1 MFLYFRR
8 FFCLIRLESL
18 LKIMSLQLCLF
29 YVFRVKTIRFPK
41 RKRRFLTRKTY
52 GSASENIKRAEPLNE
67 KLWVGFVIFVYVRLY
82 KSLRF
87 SYICRNRYKIM
98 KHLVCGWIGVIC
110 LLLLSVA
117 CSRKEADYT
126 IAVSQCSEDDWRAQ
140 MNKEILREA
149 LFYPGVNVEVY
160 QAHDD
165 NTHQIKDIES
175 LIERKVDLLIVAPN
189 EAEAITPVIEKA
201 YDAGIPVI
209 LVDRKIN
216 SKKYTAYVGAD
227 NYEIGRKAGE
237 YIADRLGG
245 KGRVIEITGLRGS
258 TPAVERHRGMME
270 ALKTAPGVQVVASA
284 EAGWFR
290 QKAGEVMDTLLDAHP
305 QVNLVF
311 AQNDRM
317 AIGAYEKAR
326 QKNRAG
332 QIAFVGVDA
341 VAAGV
346 ESVAEGK
353 LDATF
358 IYPTGGD
365 KVIQVAMAILRG
377 EPYQRENILSTALV
391 NRANA
396 RVMQMQMKHIL
407 TLDQKIELLNHQLDD
422 YFLRYS
428 AQTMFLYACVVI
440 LILAGFLFF
449 FLVRA
454 FWVKNRMNT
463 ELSTQKQ
470 QLEQQRDQL
479 QEQRDQLIALSRQLE
494 EATHAKLA
502 FFTSVSHDFRTP
514 LTLIADPINQLLEE
528 KHLGERERNMLE
540 IVRKNVAVL
549 LRLITQ
555 ILDFQKY
562 EHGKLALRLS
572 EFNALECIKDWTEA
586 FHTLAFRKHIQFEVK
601 AEGDVAQYVMV
612 ADAEKI
618 ERITYNLL
626 SNAFKFTP
634 EKGEIKVVLS
644 RIEKDGQPCLC
655 MEVSDTGIG
664 MSEEHIHHV
673 FERFYQIDAQHTG
686 SGLGLALVEAFV
698 QLHKGTVRV
707 ESEKGKGTCFRV
719 VLPMKQE
726 GEVKEVIEKNES
738 LKNLQEGAVL
748 DAGQETLH
756 QWVDNVEVDGAS
768 DKEVVLVIDDN
779 QDVRDYVK
787 MLLQD
792 KYTVIE
798 AVNGQEGIRQ
808 AMKYV
813 PDVVVCDVM
822 MPVMDGIECCKRLKS
837 ELQTSHIPVLMLTAY
852 AMDEQRIQGYDSGAD
867 SYLTKPFNAKLLL
880 ARIRNLIDNRKR
892 LKSFTEDATAVSGKQ
907 SLGEVDKGFVE
918 KLKALIEE
926 KMSNSDL
933 SVEDLGAEL
942 GLGRV
947 QLYRKTKSL
956 TGYAPNEL
964 LRIARLKKAASLL
977 ASSEKTVAEITY
989 EVGFSSPSYFT
1000 RCYKDYFGESPSEF
1014 LKRRDGKN

>member
-1 MFLYFRR
+1 MKRLVCAWIGG
-8 FFCLIRLESL
+8 FCL
-18 LKIMSLQLCLF
+18 LF
-29 YVFRVKTIRFPK
+29 
-41 RKRRFLTRKTY
+41 
-52 GSASENIKRAEPLNE
+52 
-67 KLWVGFVIFVYVRLY
+67 
-82 KSLRF
+82 
-87 SYICRNRYKIM
+87 
-98 KHLVCGWIGVIC
+98 
-110 LLLLSVA
+110 LSVA

-149 LFYPGVNVEVY
+149 LFYPGVNIEVY

-165 NTHQIKDIES
+165 NVRQIQDIES
-175 LIERKVDLLIVAPN
+175 LIKKKVDLLIVAPN
-189 EAEAITPVIEKA
+189 EAEAITPVIEKV

-216 SKKYTAYVGAD
+216 SEKYTAYVGAD
-227 NYEIGRKAGE
+227 NYEIGRRAGE
-237 YIADRLGG
+237 YIADRLKG
-245 KGRVIEITGLRGS
+245 KGRVIEIAGLKGS
-258 TPAVERHRGMME
+258 TPAVERHRGMVE
-270 ALKTAPGVQVVASA
+270 ALKAAPDVQVIASV
-284 EAGWFR
+284 EAGWFQ
-290 QKAGEVMDTLLDAHP
+290 QKAGEVMDSLLDVYP
-305 QVNLVF
+305 QVDLVF

-326 QKNRAG
+326 QKKRAG

-341 VAAGV
+341 VTDGV
-346 ESVAEGK
+346 ESVAGGR

-365 KVIQVAMAILRG
+365 KVMQVAMAILRG

-407 TLDQKIELLNHQLDD
+407 TLDQKIELLNRQLDD

-428 AQTMFLYACVVI
+428 AQKMFLYACVVI
-440 LILAGFLFF
+440 LVLAGFLFF

-454 FWVKNRMNT
+454 FWVKNRLNT
-463 ELSTQKQ
+463 ELSSQKQ

-479 QEQRDQLIALSRQLE
+479 QAQRDQLIVLSRQLE

-626 SNAFKFTP
+626 SNAFKFTL

-644 RIEKDGQPCLC
+644 RIEQNNQACIC
-655 MEVSDTGIG
+655 MEVRDTGIG

-673 FERFYQIDAQHTG
+673 FEHFYQIDVQHTG

-698 QLHKGTVRV
+698 NLHRGTVQV
-707 ESEKGKGTCFRV
+707 ESGKGKGTCFRV
-719 VLPMKQE
+719 ILPMKQE
-726 GEVKEVIEKNES
+726 GEVKGLTEKNEA
-738 LKNLQEGAVL
+738 LEILQEGAVL

-756 QWVDNVEVDGAS
+756 QWTENTGVEESA
-768 DKEVVLVIDDN
+768 DKEMVLVIDDN

-792 KYTVIE
+792 KYVVVE
-798 AVNGQEGIRQ
+798 AVNGLEGVKQ

-822 MPVMDGIECCKRLKS
+822 MPVMDGIACCKRLKS

-867 SYLTKPFNAKLLL
+867 AYLTKPFNAKLLMT
-880 ARIRNLIDNRKR
+880 RIRNLIDNRKR
-892 LKSFTEDATAVSGKQ
+892 LKSLAEDVTGGGKQ

-918 KLKALIEE
+918 KLKTLIDE
-926 KMSNSDL
+926 KMGDSEL
-933 SVEDLGAEL
+933 RVEDLGAEL

-964 LRIARLKKAASLL
+964 LRIARLRKAASLL

-1000 RCYKDYFGESPSEF
+1000 KCYKDYFGESPSEF

>member
-18 LKIMSLQLCLF
+18 LKIMSLRLCLF

-52 GSASENIKRAEPLNE
+52 GSASENIKRVEPLNE
-67 KLWVGFVIFVYVRLY
+67 KLWVGFVIFVSVRLY

-270 ALKTAPGVQVVASA
+270 ALKAVPGVQVVASA

-341 VAAGV
+341 VAGGV

-428 AQTMFLYACVVI
+428 AQTMFL
-440 LILAGFLFF
+440 
-449 FLVRA
+449 
-454 FWVKNRMNT
+454 
-463 ELSTQKQ
+463 S
-470 QLEQQRDQL
+470 
-479 QEQRDQLIALSRQLE
+479 
-494 EATHAKLA
+494 
-502 FFTSVSHDFRTP
+502 
-514 LTLIADPINQLLEE
+514 
-528 KHLGERERNMLE
+528 
-540 IVRKNVAVL
+540 
-549 LRLITQ
+549 
-555 ILDFQKY
+555 
-562 EHGKLALRLS
+562 
-572 EFNALECIKDWTEA
+572 
-586 FHTLAFRKHIQFEVK
+586 
-601 AEGDVAQYVMV
+601 
-612 ADAEKI
+612 
-618 ERITYNLL
+618 
-626 SNAFKFTP
+626 SNP
-634 EKGEIKVVLS
+634 
-644 RIEKDGQPCLC
+644 QP
-655 MEVSDTGIG
+655 
-664 MSEEHIHHV
+664 
-673 FERFYQIDAQHTG
+673 
-686 SGLGLALVEAFV
+686 
-698 QLHKGTVRV
+698 
-707 ESEKGKGTCFRV
+707 
-719 VLPMKQE
+719 
-726 GEVKEVIEKNES
+726 
-738 LKNLQEGAVL
+738 
-748 DAGQETLH
+748 
-756 QWVDNVEVDGAS
+756 
-768 DKEVVLVIDDN
+768 
-779 QDVRDYVK
+779 
-787 MLLQD
+787 
-792 KYTVIE
+792 
-798 AVNGQEGIRQ
+798 
-808 AMKYV
+808 
-813 PDVVVCDVM
+813 
-822 MPVMDGIECCKRLKS
+822 
-837 ELQTSHIPVLMLTAY
+837 
-852 AMDEQRIQGYDSGAD
+852 
-867 SYLTKPFNAKLLL
+867 
-880 ARIRNLIDNRKR
+880 
-892 LKSFTEDATAVSGKQ
+892 
-907 SLGEVDKGFVE
+907 
-918 KLKALIEE
+918 
-926 KMSNSDL
+926 
-933 SVEDLGAEL
+933 
-942 GLGRV
+942 
-947 QLYRKTKSL
+947 
-956 TGYAPNEL
+956 
-964 LRIARLKKAASLL
+964 
-977 ASSEKTVAEITY
+977 
-989 EVGFSSPSYFT
+989 PS
-1000 RCYKDYFGESPSEF
+1000 
-1014 LKRRDGKN
+1014 

>member
-1 MFLYFRR
+1 MKRLVCAWIGG
-8 FFCLIRLESL
+8 FCL
-18 LKIMSLQLCLF
+18 LF
-29 YVFRVKTIRFPK
+29 
-41 RKRRFLTRKTY
+41 
-52 GSASENIKRAEPLNE
+52 
-67 KLWVGFVIFVYVRLY
+67 
-82 KSLRF
+82 
-87 SYICRNRYKIM
+87 
-98 KHLVCGWIGVIC
+98 
-110 LLLLSVA
+110 LSVA

-149 LFYPGVNVEVY
+149 LFYPGVNIEVY

-165 NTHQIKDIES
+165 NVRQIQDIES
-175 LIERKVDLLIVAPN
+175 LIKKKVDLLIVAPN
-189 EAEAITPVIEKA
+189 EAEAITPVIEKV

-216 SKKYTAYVGAD
+216 SEKYTAYVGAD
-227 NYEIGRKAGE
+227 NYEIGRRAGE
-237 YIADRLGG
+237 YIADRLKG
-245 KGRVIEITGLRGS
+245 KGRVIEIAGLKGS
-258 TPAVERHRGMME
+258 TPAVERHRGMVE
-270 ALKTAPGVQVVASA
+270 ALKAAPDVQVIASV
-284 EAGWFR
+284 EAGWFQ
-290 QKAGEVMDTLLDAHP
+290 QKAGEVMDSLLDVYP
-305 QVNLVF
+305 QVDLVF

-326 QKNRAG
+326 QKKRAG

-341 VAAGV
+341 VTDGV
-346 ESVAEGK
+346 ESVAGGR

-365 KVIQVAMAILRG
+365 KVMQVAMAILRG

-407 TLDQKIELLNHQLDD
+407 TLDQKIELLNRQLDD
-422 YFLRYS
+422 YSLRYS
-428 AQTMFLYACVVI
+428 AQKMFLYACVVI
-440 LILAGFLFF
+440 LVLAGFLFF

-454 FWVKNRMNT
+454 FWVKNRLNT
-463 ELSTQKQ
+463 ELSSQKQ

-479 QEQRDQLIALSRQLE
+479 QAQRDQLIVLSRQLE

-626 SNAFKFTP
+626 SNAFKFTL

-644 RIEKDGQPCLC
+644 RIEQNNQACIC
-655 MEVSDTGIG
+655 MEVRDTGIG

-673 FERFYQIDAQHTG
+673 FEHFYQIDVQHTG

-698 QLHKGTVRV
+698 NLHRGTVQV
-707 ESEKGKGTCFRV
+707 ESGKGKGTCFRV
-719 VLPMKQE
+719 ILPMKQE
-726 GEVKEVIEKNES
+726 GEVKGLTEKNEA
-738 LKNLQEGAVL
+738 LEILQEGAVL

-756 QWVDNVEVDGAS
+756 QWTENTGVEESA
-768 DKEVVLVIDDN
+768 DKEMVLVIDDN

-792 KYTVIE
+792 KYVVVE
-798 AVNGQEGIRQ
+798 AVNGLEGVKQ

-822 MPVMDGIECCKRLKS
+822 MPVMDGIACCKRLKS

-867 SYLTKPFNAKLLL
+867 AYLTKPFNAKLLMT
-880 ARIRNLIDNRKR
+880 RIRNLIDNRKR
-892 LKSFTEDATAVSGKQ
+892 LKSLAEDVTGGGKQ

-918 KLKALIEE
+918 KLKTLIDE
-926 KMSNSDL
+926 KMGDSEL

>member
-1 MFLYFRR
+1 MKRLVCAWIGG
-8 FFCLIRLESL
+8 FCL
-18 LKIMSLQLCLF
+18 LF
-29 YVFRVKTIRFPK
+29 
-41 RKRRFLTRKTY
+41 
-52 GSASENIKRAEPLNE
+52 
-67 KLWVGFVIFVYVRLY
+67 
-82 KSLRF
+82 
-87 SYICRNRYKIM
+87 
-98 KHLVCGWIGVIC
+98 
-110 LLLLSVA
+110 LSVA

-149 LFYPGVNVEVY
+149 LFYPGVNIEVY

-165 NTHQIKDIES
+165 NVRQIQDIES
-175 LIERKVDLLIVAPN
+175 LIKKKVDLLIVAPN
-189 EAEAITPVIEKA
+189 EAEAITPVIEKV

-216 SKKYTAYVGAD
+216 SEKYTAYVGAD
-227 NYEIGRKAGE
+227 NYEIGRRAGE
-237 YIADRLGG
+237 YIADRLKG
-245 KGRVIEITGLRGS
+245 KGRVIEIVGLKGS
-258 TPAVERHRGMME
+258 TPAVERHRGMVE
-270 ALKTAPGVQVVASA
+270 ALKTAPDVQVIASV
-284 EAGWFR
+284 EAGWFQ
-290 QKAGEVMDTLLDAHP
+290 QKAGEVMDSLLDVYP
-305 QVNLVF
+305 QVDLVF

-326 QKNRAG
+326 QKKRAG

-341 VAAGV
+341 VTGGV
-346 ESVAEGK
+346 ESVAGGR

-365 KVIQVAMAILRG
+365 KVMQVAMAILRG

-407 TLDQKIELLNHQLDD
+407 TLDQKIELLNRQLDD

-428 AQTMFLYACVVI
+428 AQKMFLYACVVI
-440 LILAGFLFF
+440 LVLAGFLFF

-454 FWVKNRMNT
+454 FWVKNRLNT
-463 ELSTQKQ
+463 ELSSQKQ

-479 QEQRDQLIALSRQLE
+479 QAQRDQLIVLSRQLE

-634 EKGEIKVVLS
+634 EKGTIKVILS
-644 RIEKDGQPCLC
+644 RTEQNNQACIC

-756 QWVDNVEVDGAS
+756 QWTENTGVEESA
-768 DKEVVLVIDDN
+768 DKEMVLVIDDN

-792 KYTVIE
+792 KYVVVE
-798 AVNGQEGIRQ
+798 AVNGLEGVKQ

-822 MPVMDGIECCKRLKS
+822 MPVMDGIACCKRLKS

-867 SYLTKPFNAKLLL
+867 AYLTKPFNAKLLMT
-880 ARIRNLIDNRKR
+880 RIRNLIDNRKR
-892 LKSFTEDATAVSGKQ
+892 LKSLAEDVTGGGKQ

-918 KLKALIEE
+918 KLKTLIDE
-926 KMSNSDL
+926 KMGDSEL

-964 LRIARLKKAASLL
+964 LRIARLRKAASLL

-1000 RCYKDYFGESPSEF
+1000 KCYKDYFGESPSEF

>member
-1 MFLYFRR
+1 MKRLVCAWIGG
-8 FFCLIRLESL
+8 FCL
-18 LKIMSLQLCLF
+18 LF
-29 YVFRVKTIRFPK
+29 
-41 RKRRFLTRKTY
+41 
-52 GSASENIKRAEPLNE
+52 
-67 KLWVGFVIFVYVRLY
+67 
-82 KSLRF
+82 
-87 SYICRNRYKIM
+87 
-98 KHLVCGWIGVIC
+98 
-110 LLLLSVA
+110 LSVA

-149 LFYPGVNVEVY
+149 LFYPGVNIEVY

-165 NTHQIKDIES
+165 NVRQIQDIES
-175 LIERKVDLLIVAPN
+175 LIKKKVDLLIVAPN
-189 EAEAITPVIEKA
+189 EAEAITPVIEKV

-216 SKKYTAYVGAD
+216 SEKYTAYVGAD
-227 NYEIGRKAGE
+227 NYEIGRRAGE
-237 YIADRLGG
+237 YIADRLKG
-245 KGRVIEITGLRGS
+245 KGRVIEIAGLKGS
-258 TPAVERHRGMME
+258 TPAVERHRGMVE
-270 ALKTAPGVQVVASA
+270 ALKAAPDVQVIASV
-284 EAGWFR
+284 EAGWFQ
-290 QKAGEVMDTLLDAHP
+290 QKAGEVMDSLLDVYP
-305 QVNLVF
+305 QVDLVF

-326 QKNRAG
+326 QKKRAG

-341 VAAGV
+341 VTDGV
-346 ESVAEGK
+346 ESVAGGR

-365 KVIQVAMAILRG
+365 KVMQVAMAILRG

-407 TLDQKIELLNHQLDD
+407 TLDQKIELLNRQLDD

-428 AQTMFLYACVVI
+428 AQKMFLYACVVI
-440 LILAGFLFF
+440 LVLAGFLFF

-454 FWVKNRMNT
+454 FWVKNRLNT
-463 ELSTQKQ
+463 ELSSQKQ

-479 QEQRDQLIALSRQLE
+479 QAQRDQLIVLSRQLE

-586 FHTLAFRKHIQFEVK
+586 FHILAFRKHIQFEVK

-644 RIEKDGQPCLC
+644 RIEQNNQACIC
-655 MEVSDTGIG
+655 MEVRDTGIG

-673 FERFYQIDAQHTG
+673 FEHFYQIDVQHTG

-698 QLHKGTVRV
+698 NLHRGTVQV
-707 ESEKGKGTCFRV
+707 ESGKGKGTCFRV
-719 VLPMKQE
+719 ILPMKQE
-726 GEVKEVIEKNES
+726 GEVKGLTEKNEA
-738 LKNLQEGAVL
+738 LEILQEGAVL

-756 QWVDNVEVDGAS
+756 QWTENTGVEESA
-768 DKEVVLVIDDN
+768 DKEMVLVIDDN

-792 KYTVIE
+792 KYVVVE
-798 AVNGQEGIRQ
+798 AVNGLEGVKQ

-822 MPVMDGIECCKRLKS
+822 MPVMDGIACCKRLKS

-867 SYLTKPFNAKLLL
+867 AYLTKPFNAKLLMT
-880 ARIRNLIDNRKR
+880 RIRNLIDNRKR
-892 LKSFTEDATAVSGKQ
+892 LKSLAEDVTGGGKQ

-918 KLKALIEE
+918 KLKTLIDE
-926 KMSNSDL
+926 KMGDSEL

-964 LRIARLKKAASLL
+964 LRIARLRKAASLL

>member
-1 MFLYFRR
+1 MKRLVCAWIGG
-8 FFCLIRLESL
+8 FCL
-18 LKIMSLQLCLF
+18 LF
-29 YVFRVKTIRFPK
+29 
-41 RKRRFLTRKTY
+41 
-52 GSASENIKRAEPLNE
+52 
-67 KLWVGFVIFVYVRLY
+67 
-82 KSLRF
+82 
-87 SYICRNRYKIM
+87 
-98 KHLVCGWIGVIC
+98 
-110 LLLLSVA
+110 LSVA

-149 LFYPGVNVEVY
+149 LFYPGVNIEVY

-165 NTHQIKDIES
+165 NVRQIQDIES
-175 LIERKVDLLIVAPN
+175 LIKKKVDLLIVAPN
-189 EAEAITPVIEKA
+189 EAEAITPVIEKV

-216 SKKYTAYVGAD
+216 SEKYTAYVGAD
-227 NYEIGRKAGE
+227 NYEIGRRAGE
-237 YIADRLGG
+237 YIADRLKG
-245 KGRVIEITGLRGS
+245 KGRVIEIAGLKGS
-258 TPAVERHRGMME
+258 TPAVERHRGMVE
-270 ALKTAPGVQVVASA
+270 ALKAAPDVQVIASV
-284 EAGWFR
+284 EAGWFQ
-290 QKAGEVMDTLLDAHP
+290 QKAGEVMDSLLDVYP
-305 QVNLVF
+305 QVDLVF

-326 QKNRAG
+326 QKKRAG

-341 VAAGV
+341 VTDGV
-346 ESVAEGK
+346 ESVAGGR

-365 KVIQVAMAILRG
+365 KVMQVAMAILRG

-407 TLDQKIELLNHQLDD
+407 TLDQKIELLNRQLDD

-428 AQTMFLYACVVI
+428 AQKMFLYACVVI
-440 LILAGFLFF
+440 LVLAGFLFF

-454 FWVKNRMNT
+454 FWVKNRLNT
-463 ELSTQKQ
+463 ELSSQKQ

-479 QEQRDQLIALSRQLE
+479 QAQRDQLIVLSRQLE

-644 RIEKDGQPCLC
+644 RIEQNNQACIC
-655 MEVSDTGIG
+655 MEVRDTGIG

-673 FERFYQIDAQHTG
+673 FEHFYQIDVQHTG
-686 SGLGLALVEAFV
+686 SGLGLALMEAFV
-698 QLHKGTVRV
+698 NLHRGTVQV
-707 ESEKGKGTCFRV
+707 ESGKGKGTCFRV
-719 VLPMKQE
+719 ILPMKQE
-726 GEVKEVIEKNES
+726 GEVKGLTEKNEA
-738 LKNLQEGAVL
+738 LEILQEGAVL

-756 QWVDNVEVDGAS
+756 QWTENTGVEESA
-768 DKEVVLVIDDN
+768 DKEMVLVIDDN

-792 KYTVIE
+792 KYVVVE
-798 AVNGQEGIRQ
+798 AVNGLEGVKQ

-822 MPVMDGIECCKRLKS
+822 MPVMDGIACCKRLKS

-867 SYLTKPFNAKLLL
+867 AYLTKPFNAKLLMT
-880 ARIRNLIDNRKR
+880 RIRNLIDNRKR
-892 LKSFTEDATAVSGKQ
+892 LKSLAEDVTGGGKQ

-918 KLKALIEE
+918 KLKTLIDE
-926 KMSNSDL
+926 KMGDSEL

-964 LRIARLKKAASLL
+964 LRIARLRKAASLL

-1000 RCYKDYFGESPSEF
+1000 KCYKDYFGESPSEF

>member
-1 MFLYFRR
+1 MKRLVCAWIGG
-8 FFCLIRLESL
+8 FCL
-18 LKIMSLQLCLF
+18 LF
-29 YVFRVKTIRFPK
+29 
-41 RKRRFLTRKTY
+41 
-52 GSASENIKRAEPLNE
+52 
-67 KLWVGFVIFVYVRLY
+67 
-82 KSLRF
+82 
-87 SYICRNRYKIM
+87 
-98 KHLVCGWIGVIC
+98 
-110 LLLLSVA
+110 LSVA

-149 LFYPGVNVEVY
+149 LFYPGVNIEVY

-165 NTHQIKDIES
+165 NVRQIQDIES
-175 LIERKVDLLIVAPN
+175 LIKKKVDLLIVAPN
-189 EAEAITPVIEKA
+189 EAEAITPVIEKV

-216 SKKYTAYVGAD
+216 SEKYTAYVGAD
-227 NYEIGRKAGE
+227 NYEIGRRAGE
-237 YIADRLGG
+237 YIADRLKG
-245 KGRVIEITGLRGS
+245 KGRVIEIVGLKGS
-258 TPAVERHRGMME
+258 TPAVERHRGMVE
-270 ALKTAPGVQVVASA
+270 ALKTAPDVQVIASV
-284 EAGWFR
+284 EAGWFQ
-290 QKAGEVMDTLLDAHP
+290 QKAGEVMDSLLDVYP
-305 QVNLVF
+305 QVDLVF

-326 QKNRAG
+326 QKKRAG

-341 VAAGV
+341 VTDGV
-346 ESVAEGK
+346 ESVAGGR

-365 KVIQVAMAILRG
+365 KVMQVAMAILRG

-407 TLDQKIELLNHQLDD
+407 TLDQKIELLNRQLDD

-428 AQTMFLYACVVI
+428 AQKMFLYACVVI
-440 LILAGFLFF
+440 LVLAGFLFF

-454 FWVKNRMNT
+454 FWVKNRLNT
-463 ELSTQKQ
+463 ELSSQKQ

-479 QEQRDQLIALSRQLE
+479 QAQRDQLIVLSRQLE

-528 KHLGERERNMLE
+528 KHLGERERKMLE

-562 EHGKLALRLS
+562 EYGKLSLRLS
-572 EFNALECIKDWTEA
+572 EFNVFEGLKEWTEA
-586 FHTLAFRKHIQFEVK
+586 FHTLALRKHIRFEVT
-601 AEGDVAQYVMV
+601 AEGDTAQYTMV

-634 EKGEIKVVLS
+634 EKGTIKVILS
-644 RIEKDGQPCLC
+644 RIEQNNQACIC

-673 FERFYQIDAQHTG
+673 FEHFYQIDVQHTG

-698 QLHKGTVRV
+698 NLHRGTVQV
-707 ESEKGKGTCFRV
+707 ESGKGKGTCFRV
-719 VLPMKQE
+719 ILPMKQE
-726 GEVKEVIEKNES
+726 GEVKGLTEKNEA
-738 LKNLQEGAVL
+738 LEILQEGAVL

-756 QWVDNVEVDGAS
+756 QWTENTGVEESA
-768 DKEVVLVIDDN
+768 DKEMVLIIDDN

-792 KYTVIE
+792 KYVVVE
-798 AVNGQEGIRQ
+798 AANGLEGVKQ

-822 MPVMDGIECCKRLKS
+822 MPVMDGIACCKRLKS

-867 SYLTKPFNAKLLL
+867 AYLTKPFNAKLLMT
-880 ARIRNLIDNRKR
+880 RIRNLIDNRKR
-892 LKSFTEDATAVSGKQ
+892 LKSLAEDVTGGGKQ

-918 KLKALIEE
+918 KLKTLIDE
-926 KMSNSDL
+926 KMGDSEL

-964 LRIARLKKAASLL
+964 LRIARLRKAASLL

>member
-1 MFLYFRR
+1 MKRLVCAWIGG
-8 FFCLIRLESL
+8 FCL
-18 LKIMSLQLCLF
+18 LF
-29 YVFRVKTIRFPK
+29 
-41 RKRRFLTRKTY
+41 
-52 GSASENIKRAEPLNE
+52 
-67 KLWVGFVIFVYVRLY
+67 
-82 KSLRF
+82 
-87 SYICRNRYKIM
+87 
-98 KHLVCGWIGVIC
+98 
-110 LLLLSVA
+110 LSVA

-149 LFYPGVNVEVY
+149 LFYPGVNIEVY

-165 NTHQIKDIES
+165 NVRQIQDIES
-175 LIERKVDLLIVAPN
+175 LIKKKVDLLIVAPN
-189 EAEAITPVIEKA
+189 EAEAITPVIEKV

-216 SKKYTAYVGAD
+216 SEKYTAYVGAD
-227 NYEIGRKAGE
+227 NYEIGRRAGE
-237 YIADRLGG
+237 YIADRLKG
-245 KGRVIEITGLRGS
+245 KGRVIEIAGLKGS
-258 TPAVERHRGMME
+258 TPAVERHRGMVE
-270 ALKTAPGVQVVASA
+270 ALKAAPDVQVIASV
-284 EAGWFR
+284 EAGWFQ
-290 QKAGEVMDTLLDAHP
+290 QKAGEVMDSLLDVYP
-305 QVNLVF
+305 QVDLVF

-326 QKNRAG
+326 QKKRAG

-341 VAAGV
+341 VTDGV
-346 ESVAEGK
+346 ESVAGGR

-365 KVIQVAMAILRG
+365 KVMQVAMAILRG

-407 TLDQKIELLNHQLDD
+407 TLDQKIELLNRQLDD

-428 AQTMFLYACVVI
+428 AQKMFLYACVVI
-440 LILAGFLFF
+440 LVLAGFLFF

-454 FWVKNRMNT
+454 FWVKNRLNT
-463 ELSTQKQ
+463 ELSSQKQ

-479 QEQRDQLIALSRQLE
+479 QSQRDQLIVLSRQLE

-528 KHLGERERNMLE
+528 KHLGERERKMLE

-562 EHGKLALRLS
+562 EYGKLSLRLS
-572 EFNALECIKDWTEA
+572 EFNVFEGLKEWTEA
-586 FHTLAFRKHIQFEVK
+586 FHTLALRKHIRFEVT
-601 AEGDVAQYVMV
+601 AEGDTAQYTMV

-634 EKGEIKVVLS
+634 EKGTIKVILS
-644 RIEKDGQPCLC
+644 RIVQNNQACIC
-655 MEVSDTGIG
+655 MEVRDTGIG

-673 FERFYQIDAQHTG
+673 FEHFYQIDVQHTG

-698 QLHKGTVRV
+698 NLHRGTVQV
-707 ESEKGKGTCFRV
+707 ESGKGKGTCFRV
-719 VLPMKQE
+719 ILPMKQE
-726 GEVKEVIEKNES
+726 GEVKGLTEKNEA
-738 LKNLQEGAVL
+738 LEILQEGAVL

-756 QWVDNVEVDGAS
+756 QWTENTGVEESA
-768 DKEVVLVIDDN
+768 DKEMVLVIDDN

-792 KYTVIE
+792 KYVVIE
-798 AVNGQEGIRQ
+798 AVNGLEGVKQ

-822 MPVMDGIECCKRLKS
+822 MPVMDGIACCKRLKS

-867 SYLTKPFNAKLLL
+867 AYLTKPFNAKLLMT
-880 ARIRNLIDNRKR
+880 RIRNLIDNRKR
-892 LKSFTEDATAVSGKQ
+892 LKSLAEDVTGGGKQ

-918 KLKALIEE
+918 KLKTLIDE
-926 KMSNSDL
+926 KMGDSEL

-964 LRIARLKKAASLL
+964 LRIARLRKAASLL

-1000 RCYKDYFGESPSEF
+1000 KCYKDYFGESPSEF

>member
-1 MFLYFRR
+1 MKRLVCAWIGG
-8 FFCLIRLESL
+8 FCL
-18 LKIMSLQLCLF
+18 LF
-29 YVFRVKTIRFPK
+29 
-41 RKRRFLTRKTY
+41 
-52 GSASENIKRAEPLNE
+52 
-67 KLWVGFVIFVYVRLY
+67 
-82 KSLRF
+82 
-87 SYICRNRYKIM
+87 
-98 KHLVCGWIGVIC
+98 
-110 LLLLSVA
+110 LSVA

-149 LFYPGVNVEVY
+149 LFYPGVNIEVY

-165 NTHQIKDIES
+165 NVRQIQDIES
-175 LIERKVDLLIVAPN
+175 LIKKKVDLLIVAPN
-189 EAEAITPVIEKA
+189 EAEAITPVIEKV

-216 SKKYTAYVGAD
+216 SEKYTAYVGAD
-227 NYEIGRKAGE
+227 NYEIGRRAGE
-237 YIADRLGG
+237 YIADRLKG
-245 KGRVIEITGLRGS
+245 KGRVIEIAGLKGS
-258 TPAVERHRGMME
+258 TPAVERHRGMVE
-270 ALKTAPGVQVVASA
+270 ALKAAPDVQVIASV
-284 EAGWFR
+284 EAGWFQ
-290 QKAGEVMDTLLDAHP
+290 QKAGEVMDSLLDVYP
-305 QVNLVF
+305 QVDLVF

-326 QKNRAG
+326 QKKRAG

-341 VAAGV
+341 VTDGV
-346 ESVAEGK
+346 ESVAGGR

-365 KVIQVAMAILRG
+365 KVMQVAMAILRG

-407 TLDQKIELLNHQLDD
+407 TLDQKIELLNRQLDD

-428 AQTMFLYACVVI
+428 AQKMFLYACVVI
-440 LILAGFLFF
+440 LVLAGFLFF

-454 FWVKNRMNT
+454 FWVKNRLNT
-463 ELSTQKQ
+463 ELSSQKQ

-479 QEQRDQLIALSRQLE
+479 QAQRDQLIVLSRQLE

-562 EHGKLALRLS
+562 EHGKLALQLS

-644 RIEKDGQPCLC
+644 RIEQNNQACIC
-655 MEVSDTGIG
+655 MEVRDTGIG

-673 FERFYQIDAQHTG
+673 FEHFYQIDVQHTG

-698 QLHKGTVRV
+698 NLHRGTVQV
-707 ESEKGKGTCFRV
+707 ESGKGKGTCFRV
-719 VLPMKQE
+719 ILPMKQE
-726 GEVKEVIEKNES
+726 GEVKGLTEKNEA
-738 LKNLQEGAVL
+738 LEILQEGAVL

-756 QWVDNVEVDGAS
+756 QWVENMEVDGTA

-792 KYTVIE
+792 KYVVVE
-798 AVNGQEGIRQ
+798 AVNGLEGVKQ

-822 MPVMDGIECCKRLKS
+822 MPVMDGIACCKRLKS

-867 SYLTKPFNAKLLL
+867 AYLTKPFNAKLLMT
-880 ARIRNLIDNRKR
+880 RIRNLIDNRKR
-892 LKSFTEDATAVSGKQ
+892 LKSLAEDVTGGGKQ

-918 KLKALIEE
+918 KLKTLIDE
-926 KMSNSDL
+926 KMGDSEL

-964 LRIARLKKAASLL
+964 LRIARLRKAASLL

-1000 RCYKDYFGESPSEF
+1000 KCYKDYFGESPSEF

>member
-1 MFLYFRR
+1 MKRLVCAWIGG
-8 FFCLIRLESL
+8 FCL
-18 LKIMSLQLCLF
+18 LF
-29 YVFRVKTIRFPK
+29 
-41 RKRRFLTRKTY
+41 
-52 GSASENIKRAEPLNE
+52 
-67 KLWVGFVIFVYVRLY
+67 
-82 KSLRF
+82 
-87 SYICRNRYKIM
+87 
-98 KHLVCGWIGVIC
+98 
-110 LLLLSVA
+110 LSVA

-149 LFYPGVNVEVY
+149 LFYPGVNIEVY

-165 NTHQIKDIES
+165 NVRQIQDIES
-175 LIERKVDLLIVAPN
+175 LIKKKVDLLIVAPN
-189 EAEAITPVIEKA
+189 EAEAITPVIEKV

-216 SKKYTAYVGAD
+216 SEKYTAYVGAD
-227 NYEIGRKAGE
+227 NYEIGRRAGE
-237 YIADRLGG
+237 YIADRLKG
-245 KGRVIEITGLRGS
+245 KGRVIEIAGLKGS
-258 TPAVERHRGMME
+258 TPAVERHRGMVE
-270 ALKTAPGVQVVASA
+270 ALKAAPDVQVIASV
-284 EAGWFR
+284 EAGWFQ
-290 QKAGEVMDTLLDAHP
+290 QKAGEVMDSLLDVYP
-305 QVNLVF
+305 QVDLVF

-326 QKNRAG
+326 QKKRAG

-341 VAAGV
+341 VTDGV
-346 ESVAEGK
+346 ESVAGGR

-365 KVIQVAMAILRG
+365 KVMQVAMAILRG

-407 TLDQKIELLNHQLDD
+407 TLDQKIELLNRQLDD

-428 AQTMFLYACVVI
+428 AQKMFLYACVVI
-440 LILAGFLFF
+440 LVLAGFLFF

-454 FWVKNRMNT
+454 FWVKNRLNT
-463 ELSTQKQ
+463 ELSSQKQ

-479 QEQRDQLIALSRQLE
+479 LAQRDQLIVLSRQLE

-626 SNAFKFTP
+626 SNAFKFTL

-644 RIEKDGQPCLC
+644 RIEQNNQACIC
-655 MEVSDTGIG
+655 MEVRDTGIG

-673 FERFYQIDAQHTG
+673 FEHFYQIDVQHTG

-698 QLHKGTVRV
+698 NLHRGTVQV
-707 ESEKGKGTCFRV
+707 ESGKGKGTCFRV
-719 VLPMKQE
+719 ILPMKQE
-726 GEVKEVIEKNES
+726 GEVKGLTEKNEA
-738 LKNLQEGAVL
+738 LEILQEGAVL

-756 QWVDNVEVDGAS
+756 QWTENTGVEESA
-768 DKEVVLVIDDN
+768 DKEMVLVIDDN

-792 KYTVIE
+792 KYVVVE
-798 AVNGQEGIRQ
+798 AVNGLEGVKQ

-822 MPVMDGIECCKRLKS
+822 MPVMDGIACCKRLKS

-867 SYLTKPFNAKLLL
+867 AYLTKPFNAKLLMT
-880 ARIRNLIDNRKR
+880 RIRNLIDNRKR
-892 LKSFTEDATAVSGKQ
+892 LKSLAEDVTGGGKQ

-918 KLKALIEE
+918 KLKTLIDE
-926 KMSNSDL
+926 KMGDSEL

>member
-1 MFLYFRR
+1 MKRLVCAWIGG
-8 FFCLIRLESL
+8 FCL
-18 LKIMSLQLCLF
+18 LF
-29 YVFRVKTIRFPK
+29 
-41 RKRRFLTRKTY
+41 
-52 GSASENIKRAEPLNE
+52 
-67 KLWVGFVIFVYVRLY
+67 
-82 KSLRF
+82 
-87 SYICRNRYKIM
+87 
-98 KHLVCGWIGVIC
+98 
-110 LLLLSVA
+110 LSVA

-149 LFYPGVNVEVY
+149 LFYPGVNIEVY

-165 NTHQIKDIES
+165 NVRQIQDIES
-175 LIERKVDLLIVAPN
+175 LIKKKVDLLIVAPN
-189 EAEAITPVIEKA
+189 EAEAITPVIEKV

-216 SKKYTAYVGAD
+216 SEKYTAYVGAD
-227 NYEIGRKAGE
+227 NYEIGRRAGE
-237 YIADRLGG
+237 YIADRLKG
-245 KGRVIEITGLRGS
+245 KGRVIEIAGLKGS
-258 TPAVERHRGMME
+258 TPAVERHRGMVE
-270 ALKTAPGVQVVASA
+270 ALKAAPDVQVIASV
-284 EAGWFR
+284 EAGWFQ
-290 QKAGEVMDTLLDAHP
+290 QKAGEVMDSLLDVYP
-305 QVNLVF
+305 QVDLVF

-326 QKNRAG
+326 QKKRAG

-341 VAAGV
+341 VTDGV
-346 ESVAEGK
+346 ESVAGGR

-365 KVIQVAMAILRG
+365 KVMQVAMAILRG

-407 TLDQKIELLNHQLDD
+407 TLDQKIELLNRQLDD

-428 AQTMFLYACVVI
+428 AQKMFLYACVVI
-440 LILAGFLFF
+440 LVLAGFLFF

-454 FWVKNRMNT
+454 FWVKNRLNT
-463 ELSTQKQ
+463 ELSSQKQ

-479 QEQRDQLIALSRQLE
+479 QAQRDQLIVLSRQLE

-644 RIEKDGQPCLC
+644 RIEQNNQACIC
-655 MEVSDTGIG
+655 MEVRDTGIG

-673 FERFYQIDAQHTG
+673 FEHFYQIDVQHTG

-698 QLHKGTVRV
+698 NLHRGTVQV
-707 ESEKGKGTCFRV
+707 ESGKGKGTCFRV
-719 VLPMKQE
+719 ILPMKQE
-726 GEVKEVIEKNES
+726 GEVKGLTEKNEA
-738 LKNLQEGAVL
+738 LEILQEGAVL

-756 QWVDNVEVDGAS
+756 QWTENTGVEESA
-768 DKEVVLVIDDN
+768 DKEMVLVIDDN

-892 LKSFTEDATAVSGKQ
+892 LKSFTEDATAISGKQ

>member
-1 MFLYFRR
+1 MKRLVCAWIGG
-8 FFCLIRLESL
+8 FCL
-18 LKIMSLQLCLF
+18 LF
-29 YVFRVKTIRFPK
+29 
-41 RKRRFLTRKTY
+41 
-52 GSASENIKRAEPLNE
+52 
-67 KLWVGFVIFVYVRLY
+67 
-82 KSLRF
+82 
-87 SYICRNRYKIM
+87 
-98 KHLVCGWIGVIC
+98 
-110 LLLLSVA
+110 LSVA

-149 LFYPGVNVEVY
+149 LFYPGVNIEVY

-165 NTHQIKDIES
+165 NVRQIQDIES
-175 LIERKVDLLIVAPN
+175 LIKKKVDLLIVAPN
-189 EAEAITPVIEKA
+189 EAEAITPVIEKV

-216 SKKYTAYVGAD
+216 SEKYTAYVGAD
-227 NYEIGRKAGE
+227 NYEIGRRAGE
-237 YIADRLGG
+237 YIADRLKG
-245 KGRVIEITGLRGS
+245 KGRVIEIAGLKGS
-258 TPAVERHRGMME
+258 TPAVERHRGMVE
-270 ALKTAPGVQVVASA
+270 ALKAAPDVQVIASV
-284 EAGWFR
+284 EAGWFQ
-290 QKAGEVMDTLLDAHP
+290 QKAGEVMDSLLDVYP
-305 QVNLVF
+305 QVDLVF

-326 QKNRAG
+326 QKKRAG

-341 VAAGV
+341 VTDGV
-346 ESVAEGK
+346 ESVAGGR

-365 KVIQVAMAILRG
+365 KVMQVAMAILRG

-407 TLDQKIELLNHQLDD
+407 TLDQKIELLNRQLDD

-428 AQTMFLYACVVI
+428 AQKMFLYACVVI
-440 LILAGFLFF
+440 LVLAGFLFF

-454 FWVKNRMNT
+454 FWVKNRLNT
-463 ELSTQKQ
+463 ELSSQKQ

-479 QEQRDQLIALSRQLE
+479 QAQRDQLIVLSRQLE

-528 KHLGERERNMLE
+528 KHLGERERKMLE

-562 EHGKLALRLS
+562 EYGKLSLRLS
-572 EFNALECIKDWTEA
+572 EFNVFEGLKEWTEA
-586 FHTLAFRKHIQFEVK
+586 FHTLALRKHIRFEVT
-601 AEGDVAQYVMV
+601 AEGDTAQYTMV

-634 EKGEIKVVLS
+634 EKGTIKVILS
-644 RIEKDGQPCLC
+644 RTEQNNQACIC

-673 FERFYQIDAQHTG
+673 FEHFYQIDVQHTG

-698 QLHKGTVRV
+698 NLHRGTVQV
-707 ESEKGKGTCFRV
+707 ESGKGKGTCFRV
-719 VLPMKQE
+719 ILPMKQE
-726 GEVKEVIEKNES
+726 GEVKGLTEKNEA
-738 LKNLQEGAVL
+738 LEILQEGAVL

-756 QWVDNVEVDGAS
+756 QWTENTGVEESA
-768 DKEVVLVIDDN
+768 DKEMVLIIDDN

-792 KYTVIE
+792 KYVVVE
-798 AVNGQEGIRQ
+798 AANGLEGVKQ

-822 MPVMDGIECCKRLKS
+822 MPVMDGIACCKRLKS

-867 SYLTKPFNAKLLL
+867 AYLTKPFNAKLLMT
-880 ARIRNLIDNRKR
+880 RIRNLIDNRKR
-892 LKSFTEDATAVSGKQ
+892 LKSLAEDVTGGGKQ

-918 KLKALIEE
+918 KLKTLIDE
-926 KMSNSDL
+926 KMGDSEL

-964 LRIARLKKAASLL
+964 LRIARLRKAASLL

-1000 RCYKDYFGESPSEF
+1000 KCYKDYFGENPSEF

>member
-1 MFLYFRR
+1 MKRLVCAWIGG
-8 FFCLIRLESL
+8 FCL
-18 LKIMSLQLCLF
+18 LF
-29 YVFRVKTIRFPK
+29 
-41 RKRRFLTRKTY
+41 
-52 GSASENIKRAEPLNE
+52 
-67 KLWVGFVIFVYVRLY
+67 
-82 KSLRF
+82 
-87 SYICRNRYKIM
+87 
-98 KHLVCGWIGVIC
+98 
-110 LLLLSVA
+110 LSVA

-149 LFYPGVNVEVY
+149 LFYPGVNIEVY

-165 NTHQIKDIES
+165 NVRQIQDIES
-175 LIERKVDLLIVAPN
+175 LIKKKVDLLIVAPN
-189 EAEAITPVIEKA
+189 EAEAITPVIEKV

-216 SKKYTAYVGAD
+216 SEKYTAYVGAD
-227 NYEIGRKAGE
+227 NYEIGRRAGE
-237 YIADRLGG
+237 YIADRLKG
-245 KGRVIEITGLRGS
+245 KGRVIEIAGLKGS
-258 TPAVERHRGMME
+258 TPAVERHRGMVE
-270 ALKTAPGVQVVASA
+270 ALKAAPDVQVIASV
-284 EAGWFR
+284 EAGWFQ
-290 QKAGEVMDTLLDAHP
+290 QKAGEVMDSLLDVYP
-305 QVNLVF
+305 QVDLVF

-326 QKNRAG
+326 QKKRAG

-341 VAAGV
+341 VTDGV
-346 ESVAEGK
+346 ESVAGGR

-365 KVIQVAMAILRG
+365 KVMQVAMAILRG

-407 TLDQKIELLNHQLDD
+407 TLDQKIELLNRQLDD

-428 AQTMFLYACVVI
+428 AQKMFLYACVVI
-440 LILAGFLFF
+440 LVLAGFLFF

-454 FWVKNRMNT
+454 FWVKNRLNT
-463 ELSTQKQ
+463 ELSSQKQ

-479 QEQRDQLIALSRQLE
+479 QAQRDQLIVLSRQLE

-514 LTLIADPINQLLEE
+514 LTLIADPISQLLEE

-626 SNAFKFTP
+626 SNAFKFTL

-644 RIEKDGQPCLC
+644 RIEQNNQACIC
-655 MEVSDTGIG
+655 MEVRDTGIG

-673 FERFYQIDAQHTG
+673 FEHFYQIDVQHTG

-698 QLHKGTVRV
+698 NLHRGTVQV
-707 ESEKGKGTCFRV
+707 ESGKGKGTCFRV
-719 VLPMKQE
+719 ILPMKQE
-726 GEVKEVIEKNES
+726 GEVKGLTEKNEA
-738 LKNLQEGAVL
+738 LEILQEGAVL

-756 QWVDNVEVDGAS
+756 QWTENTGVEESA
-768 DKEVVLVIDDN
+768 DKEMVLVIDDN

-792 KYTVIE
+792 KYVVVE
-798 AVNGQEGIRQ
+798 AVNGLEGVKQ

-822 MPVMDGIECCKRLKS
+822 MPVMDGIACCKRLKS

-867 SYLTKPFNAKLLL
+867 AYLTKPFNAKLLMT
-880 ARIRNLIDNRKR
+880 RIRNLIDNRKR
-892 LKSFTEDATAVSGKQ
+892 LKSLAEDVTGGGKQ

-918 KLKALIEE
+918 KLKTLIDE
-926 KMSNSDL
+926 KMGDSEL

-964 LRIARLKKAASLL
+964 LRIARLRKAASLL

-1000 RCYKDYFGESPSEF
+1000 KCYKDYFGESPSEF

>member
-1 MFLYFRR
+1 MKRLVCAWIGG
-8 FFCLIRLESL
+8 FCL
-18 LKIMSLQLCLF
+18 LF
-29 YVFRVKTIRFPK
+29 
-41 RKRRFLTRKTY
+41 
-52 GSASENIKRAEPLNE
+52 
-67 KLWVGFVIFVYVRLY
+67 
-82 KSLRF
+82 
-87 SYICRNRYKIM
+87 
-98 KHLVCGWIGVIC
+98 
-110 LLLLSVA
+110 LSVA

-149 LFYPGVNVEVY
+149 LFYPGVNIEVY

-165 NTHQIKDIES
+165 NVRQIQDIES
-175 LIERKVDLLIVAPN
+175 LIKKKVDLLIVAPN
-189 EAEAITPVIEKA
+189 EAEAITPVIEKV

-216 SKKYTAYVGAD
+216 SEKYTAYVGAD
-227 NYEIGRKAGE
+227 NYEIGRRAGE
-237 YIADRLGG
+237 YIADRLKG
-245 KGRVIEITGLRGS
+245 KGRVIEIAGLKGS
-258 TPAVERHRGMME
+258 TPAVERHRGMVE
-270 ALKTAPGVQVVASA
+270 ALKAAPDVQVIASV
-284 EAGWFR
+284 EAGWFQ
-290 QKAGEVMDTLLDAHP
+290 QKAGEVMDSLLDVYP
-305 QVNLVF
+305 QVDLVF

-326 QKNRAG
+326 QKKRAG

-341 VAAGV
+341 VTDGV
-346 ESVAEGK
+346 ESVAGGR

-365 KVIQVAMAILRG
+365 KVMQVAMAILRG

-407 TLDQKIELLNHQLDD
+407 TLDQKIELLNRQLDD

-428 AQTMFLYACVVI
+428 AQKMFLYACVVI
-440 LILAGFLFF
+440 LVLAGFLFF

-454 FWVKNRMNT
+454 FWVKNRLNT
-463 ELSTQKQ
+463 ELSSQKQ

-479 QEQRDQLIALSRQLE
+479 QAQRDQLIVLSRQLE

-612 ADAEKI
+612 TDAEKI

-626 SNAFKFTP
+626 SNAFKFTL

-644 RIEKDGQPCLC
+644 RIEQNNQACIC
-655 MEVSDTGIG
+655 MEVRDTGIG

-673 FERFYQIDAQHTG
+673 FEHFYQIDVQHTG

-698 QLHKGTVRV
+698 NLHRGTVQV
-707 ESEKGKGTCFRV
+707 ESGKGKGTCFRV
-719 VLPMKQE
+719 ILPMKQE
-726 GEVKEVIEKNES
+726 GEVKGLTEKNEA
-738 LKNLQEGAVL
+738 LEILQEGAVL

-756 QWVDNVEVDGAS
+756 QWTENTGVEESA
-768 DKEVVLVIDDN
+768 DKEMVLVIDDN

-792 KYTVIE
+792 KYVVVE
-798 AVNGQEGIRQ
+798 AVNGLEGVKQ

-822 MPVMDGIECCKRLKS
+822 MPVMDGIACCKRLKS

-867 SYLTKPFNAKLLL
+867 AYLTKPFNAKLLMT
-880 ARIRNLIDNRKR
+880 RIRNLIDNRKR
-892 LKSFTEDATAVSGKQ
+892 LKSLAEDVTGGGKQ

-918 KLKALIEE
+918 KLKTLIDE
-926 KMSNSDL
+926 KMGDSEL

-964 LRIARLKKAASLL
+964 LRIARLRKAASLL

-1000 RCYKDYFGESPSEF
+1000 KCYKDYFGESPSEF

>member
-1 MFLYFRR
+1 MKRLVCAWIGG
-8 FFCLIRLESL
+8 FCL
-18 LKIMSLQLCLF
+18 LF
-29 YVFRVKTIRFPK
+29 
-41 RKRRFLTRKTY
+41 
-52 GSASENIKRAEPLNE
+52 
-67 KLWVGFVIFVYVRLY
+67 
-82 KSLRF
+82 
-87 SYICRNRYKIM
+87 
-98 KHLVCGWIGVIC
+98 
-110 LLLLSVA
+110 LSVA

-149 LFYPGVNVEVY
+149 LFYPGVNIEVY

-165 NTHQIKDIES
+165 NVRQIQDIES
-175 LIERKVDLLIVAPN
+175 LIKKKVDLLIVAPN
-189 EAEAITPVIEKA
+189 EAEAITPVIEKV

-216 SKKYTAYVGAD
+216 SEKYTAYVGAD
-227 NYEIGRKAGE
+227 NYEIGRRAGE
-237 YIADRLGG
+237 YIADRLKG
-245 KGRVIEITGLRGS
+245 KGRVIEIAGLKGS
-258 TPAVERHRGMME
+258 TPAVERHRGMVE
-270 ALKTAPGVQVVASA
+270 ALKTAPDVQVIASV
-284 EAGWFR
+284 EAGWFQ
-290 QKAGEVMDTLLDAHP
+290 QKAGEVMDSLLDVYP
-305 QVNLVF
+305 QVDLVF

-326 QKNRAG
+326 QKKRAG

-341 VAAGV
+341 VTDGV
-346 ESVAEGK
+346 ESVAGGR

-365 KVIQVAMAILRG
+365 KVMQVAMAILRG

-407 TLDQKIELLNHQLDD
+407 TLDQKIELLNRQLDD

-428 AQTMFLYACVVI
+428 AQKMFLYACVVI
-440 LILAGFLFF
+440 LVLAGFLFF

-454 FWVKNRMNT
+454 FWVKNRLNT
-463 ELSTQKQ
+463 ELSSQKQ

-479 QEQRDQLIALSRQLE
+479 QAQRDQLIVLSRQLE

-528 KHLGERERNMLE
+528 KHLGERERKMLE

-562 EHGKLALRLS
+562 EYGKLSLRLS
-572 EFNALECIKDWTEA
+572 EFNVFEGLKEWTEA
-586 FHTLAFRKHIQFEVK
+586 FHTLALRKHIRFEVT
-601 AEGDVAQYVMV
+601 AEGDTAQYTMV

-634 EKGEIKVVLS
+634 EKGTIKVILS
-644 RIEKDGQPCLC
+644 RIEQNNQACIC

-673 FERFYQIDAQHTG
+673 FEHFYQIDVQHTG

-698 QLHKGTVRV
+698 NLHRGTVQV
-707 ESEKGKGTCFRV
+707 ESGKGKGTCFRV
-719 VLPMKQE
+719 ILPMKQE
-726 GEVKEVIEKNES
+726 GEVKGLTEKNEA
-738 LKNLQEGAVL
+738 LEILQEGAVL

-756 QWVDNVEVDGAS
+756 QWTENTGVEESA
-768 DKEVVLVIDDN
+768 DKEMVLIIDDN

-792 KYTVIE
+792 KYVVVE
-798 AVNGQEGIRQ
+798 AANGLEGVKQ

-822 MPVMDGIECCKRLKS
+822 MPVMDGIACCKRLKS

-867 SYLTKPFNAKLLL
+867 AYLTKPFNAKLLMT
-880 ARIRNLIDNRKR
+880 RIRNLIDNRKR
-892 LKSFTEDATAVSGKQ
+892 LKSLAEDVTGGGKQ

-918 KLKALIEE
+918 KLKTLIDE
-926 KMSNSDL
+926 KMGDSEL

-964 LRIARLKKAASLL
+964 LRIARLRKAASLL

-1000 RCYKDYFGESPSEF
+1000 KCYKDYFGESPSEF